1 MRRYRLL
8 ARAYDVVSA
17 EPVYR
22 AGRRAALGRIA
33 AAAPRRVL
41 DLGCG
46 TGLNLPLLAE
56 AVGPDGLL
64 VGVDRSPAMT
74 RVAEAK
80 VRGRDGA
87 AVAFVHAD
95 ATALEESLPDALAD
109 AAPFDA
115 VVATYALSLM
125 PDPRA
130 AWRGVRILLR
140 PGAAVAVV
148 DMQRPSGRYAPLSP
162 LARLACLLGGA
173 DIDRRPWT
181 TVVPDLTDVVRSEH
195 RGGHVVAVTGRWPG
209 AR

>member
-1 MRRYRLL
+1 MRRYQLL
-8 ARAYDVVSA
+8 ARAYDAISA

-22 AGRRAALGRIA
+22 AGRRAALDRVA

-46 TGLNLPLLAE
+46 TGLNLPRLAE
-56 AVGPDGLL
+56 VVGPDGLL
-64 VGVDRSPAMT
+64 VGLDRSPAMT

-80 VRGRDGA
+80 VRGRDA
-87 AVAFVHAD
+87 AASVFVHAD
-95 ATALEESLPDALAD
+95 ATALEGRVPDALAA

-115 VVATYALSLM
+115 VVSTYALSLM
-125 PDPRA
+125 PDPAA
-130 AWRGVRILLR
+130 AWRGVRGLLR

-148 DMQRPSGRYAPLSP
+148 DMQRPSGRYAPLAP

-181 TVVPDLTDVVRSEH
+181 AVVPDLTQVVHTEH